1 MNRRQFLLLAT
12 AGTLGSA
19 LGVSALMK
27 HATAATPQCLYS
39 ASDNPAGGHFLTRL
53 EISSGTLG
61 SQAVPVRGHA
71 VLPLA
76 DGRVLMFGRRPA
88 FECVAVDFA
97 KSGGVTPIQ
106 ATAGRHFDGHGC
118 LSADGGAL
126 FTTESAYDEKRGVLG
141 IRDRKT
147 FQHLGEYDTHGLD
160 PHDVHLMPDG
170 KTLVVANGG
179 IEQHPDFGRRKLNLD
194 TMQPSLV
201 YLDAA
206 TGKKIDEYRLPDH
219 QLSIRHL
226 LVTPGGDVGAALQ
239 YEGDLHRQQPAS
251 LVAWQH
257 RGGGLEL
264 LGINTQAITPFSG
277 YMADLAFDP
286 GRNILAVTSPRG
298 NHVSF
303 WGVAEQRFLHATP
316 LPEPSGIAFLP
327 EQQVFLVSDAT
338 GSLHT
343 LASNRQQASASLLRQ
358 FPDQLWDNHLVIT

>member
-19 LGVSALMK
+19 IGASALMK
-27 HATAATPQCLYS
+27 HAAAAAPQCLYS

-53 EISSGTLG
+53 NLASGEIRSCAT
-61 SQAVPVRGHA
+61 PVRGHA

-88 FECVAVDFA
+88 FECVAMDFA
-97 KSGGVTPIQ
+97 DGGMTPIQ

-141 IRDRKT
+141 IRDRQT

-160 PHDVHLMPDG
+160 PHDIHLMPDG

-206 TGKKIDEYRLPDH
+206 TGKKLDEYRLPDH

-226 LVTPGGDVGAALQ
+226 LVTPGGDVGVALQ
-239 YEGDLHRQQPAS
+239 YEGDLYRHQPAS

-257 RGGGLEL
+257 RGGALEL
-264 LGINTQAITPFSG
+264 LGINTQAIAPFNG

-286 GRNILAVTSPRG
+286 GRGILAVTSPRG

-303 WGVAEQRFLHATP
+303 WSVAEQRFLHAAP

-327 EQQVFLVSDAT
+327 EQQAFLASDAT

-343 LASNRQQASASLLRQ
+343 LSSNRQQASATLLRQ
-358 FPDQLWDNHLVIT
+358 FPDQRWDNHLVIT